1 MLTESS
7 PPAFGWKALLPFAS
21 FLALYLGMGV
31 WLSWE
36 GHSNAFYQFPAAT
49 SALFGF
55 AVALLLGRHRVQEQ
69 IATFTRGIGQET
81 VILMCLIFMLAGAFS
96 TVTTAMGSVQA
107 SVAAGLAL
115 CPAVLLLPGIFLV
128 ACFASLAMGTSMGTI
143 GTMVPI
149 ALGVA
154 TSSEISSALTVGAV
168 VGGAMFGD
176 NLSMISDTTIAA
188 TQTLGCSMRSK
199 MRQNLSYALP
209 AALGVCIALFFAA
222 TPVAL
227 PPQDSIAWIK
237 TVPYLLVLAL
247 ALAGVHVIITLLLGI
262 FSAALIGLLGG
273 DFSFLQL
280 GQAIYQGFES
290 MAEVFFLTVLTAGL
304 AAIAAR
310 EGGLDF
316 LLRHL
321 SRLVTSK
328 RGAELG
334 VAALVSTADICVA
347 NNTVAILVTGPMA
360 KKMADRFH
368 VSAAR
373 MASVLDIFSCVWQGL
388 IPYGAQMLLAGA
400 LTQLSPFEIIPYTW
414 YPMALGVVTLGSIL
428 VQTPAGRGTQR
439 RRP

>member
-1 MLTESS
+1 MNAA
-7 PPAFGWKALLPFAS
+7 PVPKAFGWKALLPFLS
-21 FLALYLGMGV
+21 FLALYLGMGI

-49 SALFGF
+49 SALIGFG
-55 AVALLLGRHRVQEQ
+55 VALLLGRRNVHEQ
-69 IATFTRGIGQET
+69 ISTFTRGIGEET

-96 TVTTAMGSVQA
+96 KVTSAMGGVQA

-154 TSSEISSALTVGAV
+154 SSAELSPALTVGAV

-176 NLSMISDTTIAA
+176 NLSIISDTTIAA

-199 MRQNLSYALP
+199 MKENLKYALP
-209 AALGVCIALFFAA
+209 AAFAVCVGLFFAE
-222 TPVAL
+222 TPAAFAQ
-227 PPQDSIAWIK
+227 PESIDWVK

-247 ALAGVHVIITLLLGI
+247 ALGGVHVIITLLLGI
-262 FSAALIGLLGG
+262 FSAALIGVVAA

-304 AAIAAR
+304 AAIATR

-316 LLRHL
+316 LLRQL
-321 SRLVTSK
+321 SRMVKSK

-347 NNTVAILVTGPMA
+347 NNTVAILITGPMA
-360 KKMADRFH
+360 KKMCERFR
-368 VSAAR
+368 VSASR

-400 LTQLSPFEIIPYTW
+400 LSQLSPFELIPYTW
-414 YPMALGVVTLGSIL
+414 YPMALGLVTLGSIL
-428 VQTPAGRGTQR
+428 GQRPRGR
-439 RRP
+439 